1 MSSDL
6 APSSASPVPVP
17 ADDDNRYKAVQAK
30 LKALGSA
37 LDDAGLDLEALVKSV
52 QANAKRAEDV
62 ARDIGTAG
70 LDAKFVELTGNVSVA
85 LGGAAVQVKKL
96 SDTAQETANL
106 THRSRRTHSKLY
118 GALDD
123 IRSTRREKTPR
134 PGFFNR

>member
-6 APSSASPVPVP
+6 APSGASPVPVP

-30 LKALGSA
+30 LKTLAGA
-37 LDDAGLDLEALVKSV
+37 LDDAGLELEALVRSV
-52 QANAKRAEDV
+52 KANAQRAQDV

-96 SDTAQETANL
+96 SDTAQETADL
-106 THRSRRTHSKLY
+106 THQTRRTHSKLY

-123 IRSTRREKTPR
+123 IRSNRREKTPK

>member
-6 APSSASPVPVP
+6 APSGASPVPAP

-30 LKALGSA
+30 LMTLGSA
-37 LDDAGLDLEALVKSV
+37 LDDAGLELESLVRSV
-52 QANAKRAEDV
+52 KANAERAQDV
-62 ARDIGTAG
+62 ARDIATAG
-70 LDAKFVELTGNVSVA
+70 LDAKFVDLTSNVSVA

-96 SDTAQETANL
+96 ADTAQETADL

-123 IRSTRREKTPR
+123 LRSNRREKTPK
-134 PGFFNR
+134 PGFFER

>member
-6 APSSASPVPVP
+6 APSGASPVPVP

-30 LKALGSA
+30 LKTLASA
-37 LDDAGLDLEALVKSV
+37 LDDAGLELEALVRSV
-52 QANAKRAEDV
+52 KANAQRAQDV
-62 ARDIGTAG
+62 ARDIGNAG
-70 LDAKFVELTGNVSVA
+70 LDAKFVELTSNVSVA

-106 THRSRRTHSKLY
+106 THQTRRTHSQLY
-118 GALDD
+118 GALDE
-123 IRSTRREKTPR
+123 IRSNRREKTPR